1 MNTNPV
7 PLVVGD
13 HLTTVQLRVTIA
25 LMGTMLDEAN
35 EVLAQMA
42 AHQTPNPADLLR
54 AHLSGDAARRY
65 LEQVTRLLDGEDRT
79 TVHLPR
85 EQKG

>member
-1 MNTNPV
+1 MNTDTV

-35 EVLAQMA
+35 KVLTQLAL
-42 AHQTPNPADLLR
+42 HQTPDPSDLLR
-54 AHLSGDAARRY
+54 AHLSGVAARRY

-85 EQKG
+85 